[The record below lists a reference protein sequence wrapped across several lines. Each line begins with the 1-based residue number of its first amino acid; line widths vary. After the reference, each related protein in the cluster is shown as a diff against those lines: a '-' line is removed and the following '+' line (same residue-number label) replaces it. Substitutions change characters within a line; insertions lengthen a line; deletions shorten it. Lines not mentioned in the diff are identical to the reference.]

1 MRKLS
6 WDEIKQIETEVYNE
20 GYRGYEFDEESTLR
34 MLEAMDKPPLKAQKR
49 QPPHP
54 SLAIMPRAIRPK
66 PQGGWLL
73 MTMYHR

>member
-34 MLEAMDKPPLKAQKR
+34 MLEAMDKPPLKAQE
-49 QPPHP
+49 
-54 SLAIMPRAIRPK
+54 S
-66 PQGGWLL
+66 QG
-73 MTMYHR
+73 MTDMATT